1 VQARTITRFATGLY
15 NYIMILDCNHKNIL
29 HQCCRF
35 QKKQIYI
42 PNYISEHNVS
52 HWTKKYLKILG

>member
-1 VQARTITRFATGLY
+1 
-15 NYIMILDCNHKNIL
+15 MILDCNHKNIL

-42 PNYISEHNVS
+42 SNYISEHNVS